1 MFYFFIFLTFYLLG
15 YTFHPTMTY
24 SSVWL
29 RPVKWKIN
37 SSKFSILSA
46 VTIRWFKIESVERN
60 TLFFPLAPY
69 FLNLRSPQLCSLFIL
84 SYLFIPP
91 WLYVIPA
98 STFTLIWVFQN
109 QNLCFT
115 VFVKT
120 TLQFAIQNTD
130 KNLSLTMVSPVH
142 KIQVDRLNNIRRKK
156 TRKLCLKLEHEK
168 R

>member
-1 MFYFFIFLTFYLLG
+1 MFYFLIFLTFYLLV

-69 FLNLRSPQLCSLFIL
+69 FLNLRSPQLCSLFML
-84 SYLFIPP
+84 SYLLFSSLAVCDPCKHFHFN
-91 WLYVIPA
+91 LGVSESESMFYCVC
-98 STFTLIWVFQN
+98 QN
-109 QNLCFT
+109 YFT
-115 VFVKT
+115 VCHSVHGQKSFSNNGVSSS
-120 TLQFAIQNTD
+120 QN
-130 KNLSLTMVSPVH
+130 SSRPA
-142 KIQVDRLNNIRRKK
+142 
-156 TRKLCLKLEHEK
+156 
-168 R
+168 